1 MHIREFLA
9 IDNVE
14 RADGD
19 LEQEING
26 LTYDSRQAGPGRLFF
41 AVAGEKVDGHDY
53 ITEAVR
59 RGAAAVVFS
68 RQEISPQAPAAIRVK
83 NVRRTMALWAAEFFG
98 RPSERLTLVGVTGT
112 NGKTT
117 LSYLVES
124 ILHAAGLEPG
134 VIGTVNYR
142 FQGREFPS
150 HHTTPEAID
159 LQQMLNDMLRSG
171 VRSVAMEASSHAL
184 AQERVRAL
192 AFDIGVFT
200 NLSRDH
206 LDYHHDMEDY
216 FLAKSRLFTDYLSAS
231 PKPHKAAVIFGED
244 PRAQELFGMLRGTN
258 IDVWSYGEGSPWDVR
273 PLRVERDVKGLRG
286 TVQARTNIIDFNST
300 LVGAANLQNILGA
313 IGVASALKLDPGA
326 IAEGIDKLRSVPG
339 RLEKVP
345 NRLGVTILVDYAH
358 SPDALEKVL
367 GAVRPLTGGKLIT
380 VFGCGGDRDRGK
392 RPVMGEIAGRLSDVT
407 VLTSD
412 NPRSESPIAILEE
425 IEAGMRRTEAIR
437 LDIATLRSPNA
448 ESRRSIPES
457 KRGYFVEANRRTAIG
472 IALSIARAGDLV
484 LIAGKGHEDYQ
495 ILGTEKIHFDD
506 REVARQ
512 EAEAGAGAITHEEW
526 AGASKN

>member
-9 IDNVE
+9 IDGVE

-53 ITEAVR
+53 IEEAVR

-68 RQEISPQAPAAIRVK
+68 RRELSPKAPAAIQVK
-83 NVRRTMALWAAEFFG
+83 NVRRTMALWAGEFFS

-124 ILHAAGLEPG
+124 ILQAAGLEPG

-142 FQGREFPS
+142 YQGREFAS

-159 LQQMLNDMLRSG
+159 LQQMLAEMCRAG

-206 LDYHHDMEDY
+206 LDYHRDMEDY

-231 PKPHKAAVIFGED
+231 PKPNKAAVIYGED
-244 PRAQELFGMLRGTN
+244 PRAQELFAMLRGKN
-258 IDVWSYGEGSPWDVR
+258 IELWSYGEGPQWDVR

-286 TVQARTNIIDFNST
+286 TVQARETTIEVNSP

-313 IGVASALKLDPGA
+313 IGVAAALRLDRRA
-326 IAEGIDKLRSVPG
+326 IAEGVEKLRSVPG

-345 NRLGVTILVDYAH
+345 NRLGITILVDYAH

-367 GAVRPLTGGKLIT
+367 GAVRPITHGKLIT

-412 NPRSESPIAILEE
+412 NPRSESPVAILDEV
-425 IEAGMRRTEAIR
+425 EAGMRRTEAMK
-437 LDIATLRSPNA
+437 LSVSSLQ
-448 ESRRSIPES
+448 SRVVEARTPTPEP
-457 KRGYFVEANRRTAIG
+457 KRGYFMEANRRTAIN
-472 IALSIARAGDLV
+472 IALSSARPGDLV

-506 REVARQ
+506 REVARE
-512 EAEAGAGAITHEEW
+512 EAERRAGG
-526 AGASKN
+526 

>member
-9 IDNVE
+9 IEKVE

-26 LTYDSRQAGPGRLFF
+26 LTYDSRQARPGRLFF
-41 AVAGEKVDGHDY
+41 AVEGEKTDGHNY
-53 ITEAVR
+53 IDEAVR

-68 RQEISPQAPAAIRVK
+68 RQEISPKAPAAIQVK
-83 NVRRTMALWAAEFFG
+83 NVRRTMALWAAEFFS
-98 RPSERLTLVGVTGT
+98 RPSESVTLVGVTGT

-142 FQGREFPS
+142 YQGREFPS

-159 LQQMLNDMLRSG
+159 LQKMLADMFRAG

-206 LDYHHDMEDY
+206 LDYHRDMEDY

-231 PKPHKAAVIFGED
+231 PKPDKAAVIFGED
-244 PRAQELFGMLRGTN
+244 PRAPELFGMLRGKN
-258 IDVWSYGEGSPWDVR
+258 IELWSYGEGSQWDVR

-286 TVQARTNIIDFNST
+286 TVQARKTTIEFDSP

-313 IGVASALKLDPGA
+313 IGVASALKLDPRA
-326 IAEGIDKLRSVPG
+326 IADGVDKLRSVPG

-345 NRLGVTILVDYAH
+345 NRLGITILVDYAH

-367 GAVRPLTGGKLIT
+367 GAVRPLTRGKLIT

-392 RPVMGEIAGRLSDVT
+392 RPVMGEIAGRLSDIT

-412 NPRSESPIAILEE
+412 NPRSESPMAILNEV
-425 IEAGMRRTEAIR
+425 EAGMCRTEVIKLSVSSLQSRA
-437 LDIATLRSPNA
+437 A
-448 ESRRSIPES
+448 ETREPRPET
-457 KRGYFVEANRRTAIG
+457 KRGYFVEADRRAAIE
-472 IALSIARAGDLV
+472 IALSIARPGDLV

-495 ILGTEKIHFDD
+495 ILGRERIHFDD
-506 REVARQ
+506 REVARE
-512 EAEAGAGAITHEEW
+512 EAEERAGV
-526 AGASKN
+526 

>member
-14 RADGD
+14 RAEGD

-53 ITEAVR
+53 IDQAVS

-68 RQEISPQAPAAIRVK
+68 RQEISPKAPAAIQVK

-98 RPSERLTLVGVTGT
+98 RPSEKLTLVGVTGT

-134 VIGTVNYR
+134 VIGTVSYR
-142 FQGREFPS
+142 YQRREFPS

-159 LQQMLNDMLRSG
+159 LQQMLADMLRSG
-171 VRSVAMEASSHAL
+171 IRSVAMEASSHAL

-206 LDYHHDMEDY
+206 LDYHRDMEDY
-216 FLAKSRLFTDYLSAS
+216 FLAKSQLFTDYLSAS

-258 IDVWSYGEGSPWDVR
+258 IEIWSYGDGAQWDVR
-273 PLRVERDVKGLRG
+273 PLQVERDVKGLRG
-286 TVQARTNIIDFNST
+286 TVEARKNIIEFNST

-313 IGVASALKLDPGA
+313 IGVASALKLDPRA
-326 IAEGIDKLRSVPG
+326 IAEGIDKLGSVPG

-345 NRLGVTILVDYAH
+345 NRLGIAILVDYAH

-367 GAVRPLTGGKLIT
+367 GAVRPLTGGRLVT

-392 RPVMGEIAGRLSDVT
+392 RPVMGEIAGRLSDIT

-412 NPRSESPIAILEE
+412 NPRSESPIAILDEV
-425 IEAGMRRTEAIR
+425 EAGIRRTEVVKLSVSSLQSR
-437 LDIATLRSPNA
+437 IAETRQP
-448 ESRRSIPES
+448 IPET
-457 KRGYFVEANRRTAIG
+457 KRGYFVEADRRTAIG
-472 IALSIARAGDLV
+472 IALSVARPGDLV

-495 ILGTEKIHFDD
+495 ILGTQKIHFDD
-506 REVARQ
+506 REVARE
-512 EAEAGAGAITHEEW
+512 EAERRAGV
-526 AGASKN
+526 

>member
-9 IDNVE
+9 IEKVE

-26 LTYDSRQAGPGRLFF
+26 LTYDSRQARPGRLFF
-41 AVAGEKVDGHDY
+41 AVAGEKADGHDY
-53 ITEAVR
+53 IGEAVR

-68 RQEISPQAPAAIRVK
+68 RQEISPKAPAAIQVK

-124 ILHAAGLEPG
+124 ILRAAGLEPG

-142 FQGREFPS
+142 YQGREFPA

-159 LQQMLNDMLRSG
+159 VQQMLADMVRSG
-171 VRSVAMEASSHAL
+171 VRSVAMETSSHAL

-192 AFDIGVFT
+192 AFDVGVFT

-206 LDYHHDMEDY
+206 LDYHRDMEEY

-244 PRAQELFGMLRGTN
+244 PRARELFGMLRGTN
-258 IDVWSYGEGSPWDVR
+258 IDVWSYGEGPEWDVR
-273 PLRVERDVKGLRG
+273 PLHVERDVNGLRG
-286 TVQARTNIIDFNST
+286 TVRTRKNIIEFNSS
-300 LVGAANLQNILGA
+300 LVGGANLQNILGA
-313 IGVASALKLDPGA
+313 IGVASALKLDPRA
-326 IAEGIDKLRSVPG
+326 IAEGVSQLRSVPG
-339 RLEKVP
+339 RLERVP
-345 NRLGVTILVDYAH
+345 NPLGITILVDYAH

-367 GAVRPLTGGKLIT
+367 GAVRPLAGGKLLT

-412 NPRSESPIAILEE
+412 NPRTESPTAILEE
-425 IEAGMRRTEAIR
+425 IEAGIRRTEAIK
-437 LDIATLRSPNA
+437 LDISTWDSRGS
-448 ESRRSIPES
+448 ESRKWISES
-457 KRGYFVEANRRTAIG
+457 KRGYFVEANRRRAIA
-472 IALSIARAGDLV
+472 IALSIARPGDLV

-506 REVARQ
+506 REVARE
-512 EAEAGAGAITHEEW
+512 EAEAGAAV
-526 AGASKN
+526 

>member
-9 IDNVE
+9 IERVE

-41 AVAGEKVDGHDY
+41 AVAGEKADGHDY
-53 ITEAVR
+53 IDEAVR

-68 RQEISPQAPAAIRVK
+68 RQEISPKAAAAIQVK
-83 NVRRTMALWAAEFFG
+83 NVRRTMGLWAAEFFG
-98 RPSERLTLVGVTGT
+98 RPSERVTLIGVTGT

-124 ILHAAGLEPG
+124 ILHAAGLESG

-142 FQGREFPS
+142 YQGREFPS

-159 LQQMLNDMLRSG
+159 LQQMLAEMCRAG

-206 LDYHHDMEDY
+206 LDYHRDMEDY

-231 PKPHKAAVIFGED
+231 PKPNKAAVIYGED
-244 PRAQELFGMLRGTN
+244 QRAQELFTMLRGKN
-258 IDVWSYGEGSPWDVR
+258 IELWSYGEGPQWDVR
-273 PLRVERDVKGLRG
+273 PLRVERDVHGLRG
-286 TVQARTNIIDFNST
+286 TVLARKTTIEFNSP

-313 IGVASALKLDPGA
+313 IGVASALKLDPRA
-326 IAEGIDKLRSVPG
+326 IADGIDRLRSVPG

-345 NRLGVTILVDYAH
+345 NRLGITILVDYAH
-358 SPDALEKVL
+358 SPDALEKAL
-367 GAVRPLTGGKLIT
+367 AAVRPLTRGKLIS

-412 NPRSESPIAILEE
+412 NPRTESPMAILDEV
-425 IEAGMRRTEAIR
+425 EAGMRRAEVIKLNVSSLQSR
-437 LDIATLRSPNA
+437 GA
-448 ESRRSIPES
+448 ESRKLIPES
-457 KRGYFVEANRRTAIG
+457 ERGYFVEADRRTAID
-472 IALSIARAGDLV
+472 IALSIAQPEDLV

-506 REVARQ
+506 REVARE
-512 EAEAGAGAITHEEW
+512 EAERRAGG
-526 AGASKN
+526 

>member
-9 IDNVE
+9 IEKVE

-26 LTYDSRQAGPGRLFF
+26 LTYDSRQAAPGRLFF

-53 ITEAVR
+53 IDEAVR

-68 RQEISPQAPAAIRVK
+68 RQEISLKAPAAIQVK

-98 RPSERLTLVGVTGT
+98 RPSERLTVVGVTGT

-124 ILHAAGLEPG
+124 ILRAAGLEPG

-142 FQGREFPS
+142 YQGREFPS

-159 LQQMLNDMLRSG
+159 VQQMLADMVRSG
-171 VRSVAMEASSHAL
+171 VGSVAMEASSHAL

-206 LDYHHDMEDY
+206 LDYHRDMEDY
-216 FLAKSRLFTDYLSAS
+216 FLAKSRLFTDYLKVSA
-231 PKPHKAAVIFGED
+231 KPRKAAVIFGED
-244 PRAQELFGMLRGTN
+244 PRAQELFEMLRGTN
-258 IDVWSYGEGSPWDVR
+258 IDVWSYGEGSRWDVR

-286 TVQARTNIIDFNST
+286 TVEARKKLIDFNST

-313 IGVASALKLDPGA
+313 IGVASALKLDSRA

-339 RLEKVP
+339 RLERVP
-345 NRLGVTILVDYAH
+345 NHLGITILVDYAH

-367 GAVRPLTGGKLIT
+367 GAVRPLTGGKLVT

-412 NPRSESPIAILEE
+412 NPRTENPTAILEE
-425 IEAGMRRTEAIR
+425 IEAGIRRTETIK
-437 LDIATLRSPNA
+437 LERSSLQSRGA
-448 ESRRSIPES
+448 ESRKPISEN
-457 KRGYFVEANRRTAIG
+457 KRGYFVEADRRTAIG
-472 IALSIARAGDLV
+472 IALSIARPGDLV

-506 REVARQ
+506 REVARE
-512 EAEAGAGAITHEEW
+512 EAETGAPV
-526 AGASKN
+526 